1 MKILHICGNYSTIY
15 RNLVKKQ
22 IDFGASTQVFR
33 YTTRRKKVKKISE
46 DHVDFYNSSIRLLRS
61 PLFFRTRIKF
71 VAKHFFEFYK
81 EDFDFDIIHAH
92 MWFSNGE
99 IAYKAYESWG
109 IPYII
114 AIRNTD
120 MNSWYYWNLPW
131 NKKKGYNI
139 LKNAAKVVFLSPSY
153 KAELISRLPLDMRT
167 ELEKKTLIIP
177 NGIDDFWHLNARKNQ
192 KQILKNTIRILT
204 VGSVDTNKNQIT
216 VLKAVNLLI
225 NKGYKVQY
233 TVVGSVL
240 DKRIERE
247 LMKSRCV
254 KLLSFCSQEKLK
266 EIYGNS
272 DIFVMPSIHESF
284 GLVYAEAMSQ
294 GLPIIY
300 SKGQGFDG
308 QFPEGEVG
316 VSVNCMNSEEIYCA
330 VIKVL
335 NDYESMSSKCI
346 ELSKVFSWELLA
358 EKYIS
363 IYSNIITK

>member
-1 MKILHICGNYSTIY
+1 MKILHICGNYGSLY

-22 IDFGASTQVFR
+22 IDFGASTRVFY
-33 YTTRRKKVKKISE
+33 YTTRRKKMKKISE
-46 DHVDFYNSSIRLLRS
+46 YHVDLYNSSIRFLRT
-61 PLFFRTRIKF
+61 PLFFRPRIKF
-71 VAKHFFEFYK
+71 VAKYFYEFYK
-81 EDFDFDIIHAH
+81 EDFDFDITHAY
-92 MWFSNGE
+92 MWFSDGE

-114 AIRNTD
+114 AVRNDD

-131 NKKKGYNI
+131 NKKRGYDI
-139 LKNAAKVVFLSPSY
+139 LKNATKVVFLGPSY
-153 KAELISRLPLDMRT
+153 KAELISRLPLNMRA

-177 NGIDDFWHLNARKNQ
+177 NGIDDFWHLNERKSPRQNP
-192 KQILKNTIRILT
+192 KKNIKILT
-204 VGSVDTNKNQIT
+204 VGNIEVNKNQIT
-216 VLKAVNLLI
+216 VLKALNLLI
-225 NKGYKVQY
+225 NKGYMVQY

-254 KLLSFCSQEKLK
+254 KLLPFCSQEKLK
-266 EIYGNS
+266 EIYDNS
-272 DIFVMPSIHESF
+272 DIFVLPSIHESF

-330 VIKVL
+330 IIKVL
-335 NDYESMSSKCI
+335 NDYEYMSSKCI
-346 ELSKVFSWELLA
+346 ELSKVFSWELIA

-363 IYSNIITK
+363 IYSDIITK